1 MYIEK
6 LEIENFRIF
15 GEKVEIFFQKG
26 LNMLIGENNSGKTAI
41 IDAIRLVMS
50 LGTYKRNLYMDESD
64 FHVNEYGIRSL
75 EAKISIYF
83 NDLNENQKSELL
95 YLSDVIDLTSSNAEI
110 HVNYTLY
117 LNNKGEYRVKEE
129 VFGYKEQTIPDK
141 ECLQKLTSIYMP
153 ALRNAEKDMQ
163 PSKYSQLSQL
173 LLKFANT
180 KEKKENLVKIVSDM
194 NNSIIEDVT
203 ISEMQSSINNNL
215 KSIEKEI
222 INQKINI
229 SIAESSINDIG
240 ATLKLTNR
248 RELKKI
254 YINKEEK
261 DKIVSELLADIEDIE
276 KYISVSEIDDKM
288 YILNI
293 QEMKNAGIEIK
304 DNLKDK
310 TEINFFIKQNGL
322 GYNNILS
329 MATELSNSKQIEID
343 DFILMLLEEPEAH
356 LHPQLLYL
364 LNDFLQENN
373 NMQIILTSHSPTL
386 ISRFKIDKLIVLQ
399 QNKDKINISNLS
411 KIKFG
416 EGEQEII
423 ERYLDV
429 TKSQMFFAKGI
440 IFVEGITEAL
450 LINEFSK
457 ILKRDLDKY
466 AVEIVNINGV
476 DFEPFAKIFQIENNE
491 NLLSTKCSIIT
502 DDDRCTNPN
511 NKEFFIKKEEI
522 EAYTKIS
529 EEDLMEISD
538 KLNYGDMSDRA
549 QKLIEY
555 NKNNIK
561 VVTAKKTFEYELAKI
576 KENREIM
583 LDILK
588 QIHPQIHQLIESHK
602 EKDSDELFATR
613 IWIAIKDSKSEF
625 AQKLL
630 NKIIQGDSFVVP
642 NYIKE
647 AIEHVTE
654 KVEKGD
660 SNDGIN

>member
-6 LEIENFRIF
+6 VEIENFRIF
-15 GEKVEIFFQKG
+15 GDKVEIFFQKG

-64 FHVNEYGIRSL
+64 FHVNEYGIRSS

-83 NDLNENQKSELL
+83 NDLNEDQKAELI
-95 YLSDVIDLTSSNAEI
+95 YLSDVINPISSNAEI
-110 HVNYTLY
+110 HVNYILD
-117 LNNKGEYRVKEE
+117 LNNKGEYRVREK
-129 VFGYKEQTIPDK
+129 VSGYNEQTIPDK

-163 PSKYSQLSQL
+163 PSKYSQLLQL

-203 ISEMQSSINNNL
+203 ISEMQDNINKNL

-240 ATLKLTNR
+240 ATLKLTNSK
-248 RELKKI
+248 ELKKI
-254 YINKEEK
+254 CINKEER
-261 DKIVSELLADIEDIE
+261 DEIVSELITDMEDVE
-276 KYISVSEIDDKM
+276 KYISEISEGM
-288 YILNI
+288 YILDI
-293 QEMKNAGIEIK
+293 QEMKNNGIDIK
-304 DNLKDK
+304 DNLKAR
-310 TEINFFIKQNGL
+310 TEVNFFIKQNGL

-329 MATELSNSKQIEID
+329 MATELSNSKQIETD
-343 DFILMLLEEPEAH
+343 DFVLMLLEEPEAH

-364 LNDFLQENN
+364 LNDFLQDNS

-399 QNKDKINISNLS
+399 QNEDKINISNLS

-416 EGEQEII
+416 ESEQEIL

-529 EEDLMEISD
+529 EEDLMKINN
-538 KLNYGDMSDRA
+538 KLNRGDMSDRA
-549 QKLIEY
+549 KKLVEY

-561 VVTAKKTFEYELAKI
+561 VVKAKKTFEYELAKI

-583 LDILK
+583 LEILNE
-588 QIHPQIHQLIESHK
+588 IHPQIHQLIKLHK

-613 IWIAIKDSKSEF
+613 MWIAIKDSKSEF

-630 NKIIQGDSFVVP
+630 NKIIQRKKFIVP
-642 NYIKE
+642 KYITE

-654 KVEKGD
+654 KVVE
-660 SNDGIN
+660 SDGNNEIN

>member
-6 LEIENFRIF
+6 VEIENFRIF
-15 GEKVEIFFQKG
+15 GEKAEIFFQKG

-64 FHVNEYGIRSL
+64 FHVNEYGVRSL
-75 EAKISIYF
+75 EAKISLYF
-83 NDLNENQKSELL
+83 NDLNEGQKTELL
-95 YLSDVIDLTSSNAEI
+95 YLSDVINPASNNAEI

-117 LNNKGEYRVKEE
+117 LNNKGEYRIKEE
-129 VFGYKEQTIPDK
+129 VLGYNEQTIPDK

-180 KEKKENLVKIVSDM
+180 KEKKENLVKIVSNM
-194 NNSIIEDVT
+194 NNSIIKDIT
-203 ISEMQSSINNNL
+203 ISEMQDSINKNL

-240 ATLKLTNR
+240 ATLKLTNSK
-248 RELKKI
+248 ELKKI
-254 YINKEEK
+254 CIDKEEK
-261 DKIVSELLADIEDIE
+261 DKIVSELITDIEDVE
-276 KYISVSEIDDKM
+276 KYINEISEGT
-288 YILNI
+288 YIVDI
-293 QEMKNAGIEIK
+293 QEMKNDGIDIK
-304 DNLKDK
+304 ENLKDK

-329 MATELSNSKQIEID
+329 MATELSNSKQIETD
-343 DFILMLLEEPEAH
+343 DFVLMLLEEPEAH

-399 QNKDKINISNLS
+399 QNEDKINISNLS

-476 DFEPFAKIFQIENNE
+476 DFEPFAKIFQIENND

-502 DDDRCTNPN
+502 DDDRCTNSN
-511 NKEFFIKKEEI
+511 NKELFIEKEEI
-522 EAYTKIS
+522 EAYTKIK
-529 EEDLMEISD
+529 EEDLIAISD
-538 KLNYGDMSDRA
+538 KLNHGDMSDRTK
-549 QKLIEY
+549 KLIEY

-576 KENREIM
+576 KENREI
-583 LDILK
+583 ILK
-588 QIHPQIHQLIESHK
+588 ILEEIHPQIHKLIEANK
-602 EKDSDELFATR
+602 EKDSNELFATR

-630 NKIIQGDSFVVP
+630 NKIIQGNSFVVP

-654 KVEKGD
+654 IIVEGD
-660 SNDGIN
+660 ANNEID

>member
-6 LEIENFRIF
+6 VEIENFRIF
-15 GEKVEIFFQKG
+15 GEKVEIFFQEG

-64 FHVNEYGIRSL
+64 FHINEYGIRSS

-83 NDLNENQKSELL
+83 NDLNEEQKAELI
-95 YLSDVIDLTSSNAEI
+95 YLSDFINPISNKAEI
-110 HVNYTLY
+110 HVNYILY

-129 VFGYKEQTIPDK
+129 VLGYNEQTIPDK

-163 PSKYSQLSQL
+163 PSKYSQLSKL

-180 KEKKENLVKIVSDM
+180 REKKESLVKIVNDM
-194 NNSIIEDVT
+194 NNSIINDDT
-203 ISEMQSSINNNL
+203 ISEMQDSINKNL

-222 INQKINI
+222 MKQKINI
-229 SIAESSINDIG
+229 GIAESSINDIG
-240 ATLKLTNR
+240 SILKLTNSK
-248 RELKKI
+248 ELKKI
-254 YINKEEK
+254 CINKEEK
-261 DKIVSELLADIEDIE
+261 DKIVSELITDIKDIEN
-276 KYISVSEIDDKM
+276 YISKTNEEM
-288 YILNI
+288 YIVDI
-293 QEMKNAGIEIK
+293 QEMKKRGIDINK
-304 DNLKDK
+304 NLKDK
-310 TEINFFIKQNGL
+310 TEIHFFIKQNGL

-329 MATELSNSKQIEID
+329 MATEMSNSKQIETD
-343 DFILMLLEEPEAH
+343 DFVLMLLEEPEAH

-399 QNKDKINISNLS
+399 QIKDKIKISNLS
-411 KIKFG
+411 KINF
-416 EGEQEII
+416 ENGEQEII

-457 ILKRDLDKY
+457 ILNRNLDKY

-476 DFEPFAKIFQIENNE
+476 DFEPFAKIFQIENNK
-491 NLLSTKCSIIT
+491 NLLNTKCSIIT

-511 NKEFFIKKEEI
+511 NKDSFIKKEEI
-522 EAYTKIS
+522 GAYTKIS
-529 EEDLMEISD
+529 EEDLIEINN
-538 KLNYGDMSDRA
+538 KLKYGDMSDRA
-549 QKLIEY
+549 KKIIEY
-555 NKNNIK
+555 SKNNIK
-561 VVTAKKTFEYELAKI
+561 VVTAKKTFEYEMAKI
-576 KENREIM
+576 QENREIM
-583 LDILK
+583 LEILNE
-588 QIHPQIHQLIESHK
+588 IHPQIYNLIEPYK
-602 EKDSDELFATR
+602 ETDSDELFATR
-613 IWIAIKDSKSEF
+613 MWIAIKDSKSEF

-630 NKIIQGDSFVVP
+630 NKIIQGNKFIVP
-642 NYIKE
+642 NYIEE
-647 AIEHVTE
+647 AIKHVTE
-654 KVEKGD
+654 KSVEGD
-660 SNDGIN
+660 WNNEID

>member
-6 LEIENFRIF
+6 VEIENFRIF
-15 GEKVEIFFQKG
+15 GEKAEIFFQKG

-64 FHVNEYGIRSL
+64 FHVNEYGVRSL
-75 EAKISIYF
+75 EAKISLYF
-83 NDLNENQKSELL
+83 NDLNEGQKTELL
-95 YLSDVIDLTSSNAEI
+95 YLSDVINPASNNAEI

-129 VFGYKEQTIPDK
+129 VLGYNEQTIPDK

-180 KEKKENLVKIVSDM
+180 KEKKENLVKIVSNM
-194 NNSIIEDVT
+194 NNSIIKDIT
-203 ISEMQSSINNNL
+203 ISEMQDSINKNL

-229 SIAESSINDIG
+229 SIAETSINDIG
-240 ATLKLTNR
+240 ATLKLTNSK
-248 RELKKI
+248 ELKKI
-254 YINKEEK
+254 CIDKEEK
-261 DKIVSELLADIEDIE
+261 DKIVSELITDIEDVE
-276 KYISVSEIDDKM
+276 KYINEISEGT
-288 YILNI
+288 YIVDI
-293 QEMKNAGIEIK
+293 QEMKNDGIDIK
-304 DNLKDK
+304 ENLKDK

-329 MATELSNSKQIEID
+329 MATELSNSKHIETD
-343 DFILMLLEEPEAH
+343 DFVLMLLEEPEAH

-399 QNKDKINISNLS
+399 QNEDKINISNLS

-476 DFEPFAKIFQIENNE
+476 NFEPFAKIFQIENNE

-511 NKEFFIKKEEI
+511 NKELFIEKEEI
-522 EAYTKIS
+522 EAYTKIK
-529 EEDLMEISD
+529 EEDLMAISD
-538 KLNYGDMSDRA
+538 KLNSGDMSDRTK
-549 QKLIEY
+549 KLIEY
-555 NKNNIK
+555 NKSNIK

-576 KENREIM
+576 KENREIV
-583 LDILK
+583 LKILEE
-588 QIHPQIHQLIESHK
+588 IHPQIHKLIETNK
-602 EKDSDELFATR
+602 EEDSNELFATR

-630 NKIIQGDSFVVP
+630 NKIIQGNSFVVP

-654 KVEKGD
+654 IIVEGD
-660 SNDGIN
+660 TNNEID

>member
-1 MYIEK
+1 MYIK
-6 LEIENFRIF
+6 KVEIENFRIF
-15 GEKVEIFFQKG
+15 GEKAEIFFQKG

-64 FHVNEYGIRSL
+64 FHINEYGVRSL
-75 EAKISIYF
+75 NAKISLYF
-83 NDLNENQKSELL
+83 NDLNEEQKAELL
-95 YLSDVIDLTSSNAEI
+95 YLSDVINPNSNNAEI

-129 VFGYKEQTIPDK
+129 VLGYNEQTIPDK

-180 KEKKENLVKIVSDM
+180 KEKKENLLKIVSNM
-194 NNSIIEDVT
+194 NNSIIKDIT
-203 ISEMQSSINNNL
+203 ISEMQDSINKNL

-229 SIAESSINDIG
+229 SLAESSINVIG
-240 ATLKLTNR
+240 ATLKLTNSK
-248 RELKKI
+248 ELKKI
-254 YINKEEK
+254 CINKEEK
-261 DKIVSELLADIEDIE
+261 DRIVSELIADIEDVE
-276 KYISVSEIDDKM
+276 KYINEIKEDT
-288 YILNI
+288 YIVNI
-293 QEMKNAGIEIK
+293 KEMKDDGIDIK
-304 DNLKDK
+304 ESLKDK

-329 MATELSNSKQIEID
+329 MATELSNSKQIETD
-343 DFILMLLEEPEAH
+343 DFVLMLLEEPEAH

-386 ISRFKIDKLIVLQ
+386 ISRFKIDKLIILQ
-399 QNKDKINISNLS
+399 QNENKINISNLS

-416 EGEQEII
+416 KGEQEII

-491 NLLSTKCSIIT
+491 NLLSMKCSIIT

-511 NKEFFIKKEEI
+511 NKELFVEKEKI
-522 EAYTKIS
+522 ESYTKIL
-529 EEDLMEISD
+529 EEDLIQISD
-538 KLNYGDMSDRA
+538 KLNRGDISDRA
-549 QKLIEY
+549 KKLLEY

-561 VVTAKKTFEYELAKI
+561 VVTAKKTFEYELARI
-576 KENREIM
+576 RENRDIILEI
-583 LDILK
+583 LNE
-588 QIHPQIHQLIESHK
+588 IHPIICKLIEPYK

-630 NKIIQGDSFVVP
+630 NKIIQGNNFVVP

-647 AIEHVTE
+647 AISHVTE
-654 KVEKGD
+654 TIVEGD
-660 SNDGIN
+660 ANNGTN

>member
-6 LEIENFRIF
+6 VEIENFRIF
-15 GEKVEIFFQKG
+15 GNKVEIFFQKG

-50 LGTYKRNLYMDESD
+50 LGAYKRNLYMDESD
-64 FHVNEYGIRSL
+64 FHVNEYGIRSS

-83 NDLNENQKSELL
+83 NDLNEDQKAELI
-95 YLSDVIDLTSSNAEI
+95 YLSDVINPTSSKAEI

-129 VFGYKEQTIPDK
+129 VLGYNEQTIPDK

-180 KEKKENLVKIVSDM
+180 KEKKENLVKIISNM
-194 NNSIIEDVT
+194 NNSIIKDIT
-203 ISEMQSSINNNL
+203 ISEMQDSINKNL

-240 ATLKLTNR
+240 ATLKLTNSK
-248 RELKKI
+248 ELKKI
-254 YINKEEK
+254 CINKEEK
-261 DKIVSELLADIEDIE
+261 DKIVSELITDIEDVG
-276 KYISVSEIDDKM
+276 KYINEISEGM
-288 YILNI
+288 YILDI
-293 QEMKNAGIEIK
+293 QEMKNDGIDIK
-304 DNLKDK
+304 ENLKDK

-329 MATELSNSKQIEID
+329 MATELSNSKQIETD
-343 DFILMLLEEPEAH
+343 DFVLMLLEEPEAH

-399 QNKDKINISNLS
+399 QNEDKINISNLS

-502 DDDRCTNPN
+502 DDDRCTNPD

-529 EEDLMEISD
+529 EEDLMKINN
-538 KLNYGDMSDRA
+538 KLNRGDMSDRA
-549 QKLIEY
+549 KKLVEY

-561 VVTAKKTFEYELAKI
+561 VVKAKKTFEYELAKI
-576 KENREIM
+576 KENREI
-583 LDILK
+583 ILK
-588 QIHPQIHQLIESHK
+588 MLEEIHPQIHKLIEANK
-602 EKDSDELFATR
+602 EEDSNELFATR

-630 NKIIQGDSFVVP
+630 NKIIQGNSFVVP

-654 KVEKGD
+654 IIVEGD
-660 SNDGIN
+660 ANNEID

>member
-6 LEIENFRIF
+6 VEIENFRIF
-15 GEKVEIFFQKG
+15 GEKAEIFFQKG

-64 FHVNEYGIRSL
+64 FHINEYGIRSL
-75 EAKISIYF
+75 NAKISLYF
-83 NDLNENQKSELL
+83 TDLNEEQKAELL
-95 YLSDVIDLTSSNAEI
+95 YLSDVINPNSNNAEI

-129 VFGYKEQTIPDK
+129 VLGYNEQTIPDK

-180 KEKKENLVKIVSDM
+180 KEKKENLLKIVSNM
-194 NNSIIEDVT
+194 NNSIIKDIT
-203 ISEMQSSINNNL
+203 ISEMQDSINKNL

-229 SIAESSINDIG
+229 SLSESSINDIG
-240 ATLKLTNR
+240 ATLKLTNGK
-248 RELKKI
+248 ELKKI
-254 YINKEEK
+254 CINKEEK
-261 DKIVSELLADIEDIE
+261 DRIVSELIADIEDVE
-276 KYISVSEIDDKM
+276 KYINEIKEDT
-288 YILNI
+288 YIVNI
-293 QEMKNAGIEIK
+293 KEMKDDGIDIK
-304 DNLKDK
+304 ESLKDK

-329 MATELSNSKQIEID
+329 MATELSNSKQIETD
-343 DFILMLLEEPEAH
+343 DFVLMLLEEPEAH

-364 LNDFLQENN
+364 LNDFLQGNN

-386 ISRFKIDKLIVLQ
+386 ISRFKIDKLIILQ
-399 QNKDKINISNLS
+399 QNENKINISNLS

-416 EGEQEII
+416 KGEQEII

-476 DFEPFAKIFQIENNE
+476 DFEPFAKIFQIENNV
-491 NLLSTKCSIIT
+491 T
-502 DDDRCTNPN
+502 DI
-511 NKEFFIKKEEI
+511 NKEFCLTYGEMA
-522 EAYTKIS
+522 EAYEAWRKNKDDLGEELADVTIYLLGLS
-529 EEDLMEISD
+529 EILNVDLETEIL
-538 KLNYGDMSDRA
+538 K
-549 QKLIEY
+549 KV
-555 NKNNIK
+555 NKNK
-561 VVTAKKTFEYELAKI
+561 HREY
-576 KENREIM
+576 
-583 LDILK
+583 
-588 QIHPQIHQLIESHK
+588 
-602 EKDSDELFATR
+602 
-613 IWIAIKDSKSEF
+613 
-625 AQKLL
+625 
-630 NKIIQGDSFVVP
+630 KIINGVNTRV
-642 NYIKE
+642 KE
-647 AIEHVTE
+647 YDD
-654 KVEKGD
+654 K
-660 SNDGIN
+660 NDNK

>member
-6 LEIENFRIF
+6 VEIENFRIF
-15 GEKVEIFFQKG
+15 GEKAEIFFQKG

-64 FHVNEYGIRSL
+64 FHVNEYGVRSSN
-75 EAKISIYF
+75 AKISLYF
-83 NDLNENQKSELL
+83 NDLNEEQKAELL
-95 YLSDVIDLTSSNAEI
+95 YLSYVINPNSNNAEI

-129 VFGYKEQTIPDK
+129 VLGYNEQTIPDK

-153 ALRNAEKDMQ
+153 AIRNAEKDMQ

-180 KEKKENLVKIVSDM
+180 KEKKENLVKIVRNM
-194 NNSIIEDVT
+194 NNSIIKDIT
-203 ISEMQSSINNNL
+203 ISEMQDSINKNL

-229 SIAESSINDIG
+229 SLAESSINDIG
-240 ATLKLTNR
+240 ATLKLTNSK
-248 RELKKI
+248 ELKKI
-254 YINKEEK
+254 FINKEEK
-261 DKIVSELLADIEDIE
+261 DRIVSELIADIEDVE
-276 KYISVSEIDDKM
+276 KYINEISEDT
-288 YILNI
+288 YIVNI
-293 QEMKNAGIEIK
+293 QEMKNDGVDIK
-304 DNLKDK
+304 ESLKDK

-329 MATELSNSKQIEID
+329 MATELSNSKQIETD
-343 DFILMLLEEPEAH
+343 DFVLMLLEEPEAH

-386 ISRFKIDKLIVLQ
+386 ISRFKIDKLIILQ
-399 QNKDKINISNLS
+399 QNEDKINISNLS
-411 KIKFG
+411 NIKFG
-416 EGEQEII
+416 KGEQEII

-511 NKEFFIKKEEI
+511 NKEIFLEKEKI
-522 EAYTKIS
+522 ESYTKIS
-529 EEDLMEISD
+529 EEDLIQISN
-538 KLNYGDMSDRA
+538 KLNRGDISDRA
-549 QKLIEY
+549 KKLLEY

-561 VVTAKKTFEYELAKI
+561 VVTAKKTFEYELARI
-576 KENREIM
+576 RENRDIILEI
-583 LDILK
+583 LNE
-588 QIHPQIHQLIESHK
+588 IHPIICKMIEPYK

-630 NKIIQGDSFVVP
+630 NKIIQGNNFVVP

-647 AIEHVTE
+647 AISHVTE
-654 KVEKGD
+654 TIVEGD
-660 SNDGIN
+660 ANNGTKQ

>member
-6 LEIENFRIF
+6 VEIENFRIF
-15 GEKVEIFFQKG
+15 GNKVEIFFQKG

-50 LGTYKRNLYMDESD
+50 LGNYKRNLYMDESD
-64 FHVNEYGIRSL
+64 FHVNEYGIRSS

-83 NDLNENQKSELL
+83 SDLNENQKAELI
-95 YLSDVIDLTSSNAEI
+95 YLNDVINPTSSNAEI

-129 VFGYKEQTIPDK
+129 VLGYNEQSIPDK

-180 KEKKENLVKIVSDM
+180 KEKKESLVKIVNNM
-194 NNSIIEDVT
+194 NNSIINDVT
-203 ISEMQSSINNNL
+203 ISEIQDNINENL

-222 INQKINI
+222 MNQKINI

-240 ATLKLTNR
+240 AILKLTNSK
-248 RELKKI
+248 ELKKI
-254 YINKEEK
+254 CINKEER
-261 DKIVSELLADIEDIE
+261 DKIVSELIDIKDIE
-276 KYISVSEIDDKM
+276 KYISETSEEM
-288 YILNI
+288 YILDI
-293 QEMKNAGIEIK
+293 QEMKNSGIDIK
-304 DNLKDK
+304 EKLKDK

-329 MATELSNSKQIEID
+329 MATELSNSKQIETD
-343 DFILMLLEEPEAH
+343 DFLLMLLEEPEAH

-364 LNDFLQENN
+364 LNNFLQDNN

-386 ISRFKIDKLIVLQ
+386 ISRLEIDKLIVLQ
-399 QNKDKINISNLS
+399 QNEDKINISNLS
-411 KIKFG
+411 KINFD
-416 EGEQEII
+416 EGEQEIL

-476 DFEPFAKIFQIENNE
+476 DFEPFAKIFQIENND

-511 NKEFFIKKEEI
+511 NKELFIKKEET

-529 EEDLMEISD
+529 EEDLIKINN
-538 KLNYGDMSDRA
+538 KLNCGDMSARA
-549 QKLIEY
+549 KELTEY

-561 VVTAKKTFEYELAKI
+561 VVTSKKTFEYELAKI

-583 LDILK
+583 LEILSE
-588 QIHPQIHQLIESHK
+588 IHPQIYQLIKSHK
-602 EKDSDELFATR
+602 EDDSDELFATR
-613 IWIAIKDSKSEF
+613 MWIAIKDSKSEF

-630 NKIIQGDSFVVP
+630 NKIIQGNEFIVP
-642 NYIKE
+642 NYIKD

-654 KVEKGD
+654 KVIKGD
-660 SNDGIN
+660 RE

>member
-1 MYIEK
+1 MYIK
-6 LEIENFRIF
+6 KVEIENFRIF
-15 GEKVEIFFQKG
+15 GEKAEIFFQRG

-64 FHVNEYGIRSL
+64 FHINEYGVRSL
-75 EAKISIYF
+75 NAKISLYF
-83 NDLNENQKSELL
+83 NDLNEEQKAELL
-95 YLSDVIDLTSSNAEI
+95 YLSDVINPNSNNAEI

-129 VFGYKEQTIPDK
+129 VLGYNEQTIPDK

-153 ALRNAEKDMQ
+153 AIRNAEKDMQ

-180 KEKKENLVKIVSDM
+180 KEKKENLVKIVRNM
-194 NNSIIEDVT
+194 NNSIIKDIT
-203 ISEMQSSINNNL
+203 ISEMQDSINKNL

-229 SIAESSINDIG
+229 SLAESSINDIG
-240 ATLKLTNR
+240 ATLKLTNSK
-248 RELKKI
+248 ELKKI
-254 YINKEEK
+254 FINKEEK
-261 DKIVSELLADIEDIE
+261 DRIISELIADIEDVE
-276 KYISVSEIDDKM
+276 KYINEISEDT
-288 YILNI
+288 YIVNI
-293 QEMKNAGIEIK
+293 QEMKNDGVDVKES
-304 DNLKDK
+304 LKDK

-329 MATELSNSKQIEID
+329 MATELSNSKQIETD
-343 DFILMLLEEPEAH
+343 DFVLMLLEEPEAH

-386 ISRFKIDKLIVLQ
+386 ISRFKIDKLIILQ
-399 QNKDKINISNLS
+399 QNEDKINISNLS
-411 KIKFG
+411 KIKFDR
-416 EGEQEII
+416 GEQEII

-491 NLLSTKCSIIT
+491 NLLSMKCSIIT

-511 NKEFFIKKEEI
+511 NKELFVEKEKTES
-522 EAYTKIS
+522 YTKIL
-529 EEDLMEISD
+529 EEDLIQISN
-538 KLNYGDMSDRA
+538 KLNRGDISDRA
-549 QKLIEY
+549 KKLIEY

-561 VVTAKKTFEYELAKI
+561 VVTAKKTFEYELARI
-576 KENREIM
+576 RENRDIM
-583 LDILK
+583 LEILNE
-588 QIHPQIHQLIESHK
+588 IHPQICQLIKSHK

-630 NKIIQGDSFVVP
+630 NKIIQGNSFVVP

-647 AIEHVTE
+647 AIGHVT
-654 KVEKGD
+654 KTIVEGD
-660 SNDGIN
+660 ANNGTN